1 MYKYMNSNRHQASG
15 KYAKKRGGKFK
26 IFLFLVVIGLG
37 FYGYSHF
44 SKPTT
49 YTKPTGEVAVKVD
62 PNQSAID
69 KIKEREN
76 FKKRIENQAKQV
88 YLQEQ
93 IADRQTKIEALQAE
107 QKTLEGE
114 LEVTRQEELGL

>member
-1 MYKYMNSNRHQASG
+1 MNTQTRDTKG
-15 KYAKKRGGKFK
+15 KYARRRGRKIKF
-26 IFLFLVVIGLG
+26 FFFLVLIGLC
-37 FYGYSHF
+37 FYGYNRFAPSL
-44 SKPTT
+44 KNTT
-49 YTKPTGEVAVKVD
+49 YEAAPTVHED

-93 IADRQTKIEALQAE
+93 INDRQAKIEAL
-107 QKTLEGE
+107 KTEISGIE
-114 LEVTRQEELGL
+114 KDLEVTRQEELGL